1 MADGPWVRSSG
12 ALLTRWITSSRA
24 VDAGRRPFAGALSPG
39 TEKCYRA
46 GDEGNGNF
54 VAASSRWSAAM
65 RQPNDLSRSLVALG
79 QNSTIIAAVELSQ
92 RSEEV

>member
-1 MADGPWVRSSG
+1 VGVAIMADGPWVRSSG

-54 VAASSRWSAAM
+54 VAASNHGVPRCSNR
-65 RQPNDLSRSLVALG
+65 
-79 QNSTIIAAVELSQ
+79 TT
-92 RSEEV
+92 

>member
-24 VDAGRRPFAGALSPG
+24 VDAGHRPFAGALSPG

-46 GDEGNGNF
+46 G
-54 VAASSRWSAAM
+54 VATSSLHLTMECRDAPTE
-65 RQPNDLSRSLVALG
+65 RLEQVPHG
-79 QNSTIIAAVELSQ
+79 PGPK
-92 RSEEV
+92 